1 MSKEIH
7 SDPSAGPGDRIPPA
21 QAVKLA
27 DLVSYA
33 NEAIV
38 SRTIAE
44 GPGGTITVFAFDAG
58 QGLSEH
64 SAPFDALVLVLD
76 GRAELIIGGKS
87 VPTSAGHMTLMPAGV
102 PHAVKA
108 PQRFKMLLVMLKSQ
122 TR

>member
-7 SDPSAGPGDRIPPA
+7 SAPSAGQGGRIPA
-21 QAVKLA
+21 AEAMKLA

-33 NEAIV
+33 DAAIV

-64 SAPFDALVLVLD
+64 SAPFDALAVVLD
-76 GRAELIIGGKS
+76 GRAELVIGGKS
-87 VPTSAGHMTLMPAGV
+87 VSTPAGHLTLMPAGV

>member
-1 MSKEIH
+1 MSKKVH
-7 SDPSAGPGDRIPPA
+7 SAPSADPSGRIPPA
-21 QAVKLA
+21 EAVKLA

-33 NEAIV
+33 DEAIV

-64 SAPFDALVLVLD
+64 SAPFDALAAVLD
-76 GRAELIIGGKS
+76 GRAELVIGGKS
-87 VPTSAGHMTLMPAGV
+87 VPTSAGYLTLMPAGV

-108 PQRFKMLLVMLKSQ
+108 PQRFKMLLIMLKSQ